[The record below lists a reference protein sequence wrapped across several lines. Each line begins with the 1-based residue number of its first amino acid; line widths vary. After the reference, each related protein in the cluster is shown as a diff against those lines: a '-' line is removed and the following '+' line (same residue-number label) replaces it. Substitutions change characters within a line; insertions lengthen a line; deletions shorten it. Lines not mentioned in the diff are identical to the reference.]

1 MTSCCWDFL
10 ILEKSVPFQKNYPM
24 RFLFLFFFIGIFSV
38 NAQQHCGYDF
48 SSYLVL
54 HLHEEGSK
62 ENIPSLKV
70 TLIDFFG
77 NELVNTGN
85 KYSWND
91 RDKVMSF
98 YENYKIDSK
107 GQKRTEDATDEKVRW
122 YFPFAKAT
130 YLISVTN
137 DFPIDGMRA
146 KIEDVSENPVYQT
159 QIVNLFAFNMYVLCT
174 TQAAKAQQF
183 GAKVNKPVDIVLKR
197 KE

>member
-1 MTSCCWDFL
+1 
-10 ILEKSVPFQKNYPM
+10 M
-24 RFLFLFFFIGIFSV
+24 RFIYLFFFIGIFTA

-54 HLHEEGSK
+54 HIHEDGK
-62 ENIPSLKV
+62 PENIPNLKV

-85 KYSWND
+85 KYSWVE

-107 GQKRTEDATDEKVRW
+107 GQRLTEDSTEEKIRW
-122 YFPFAKAT
+122 YFPFSKAT

-137 DFPIDGMRA
+137 EFPIDGMRV
-146 KIEDVSENPVYQT
+146 KIEDVSEKPVFHT
-159 QIVNLFAFNMYVLCT
+159 QIINLYAFNMYVLCT
-174 TQAAKAQQF
+174 TQAEKAQQF
-183 GAKVNKPVDIVLKR
+183 GARVNKPVDVVLKR
-197 KE
+197 RE

>member
-1 MTSCCWDFL
+1 
-10 ILEKSVPFQKNYPM
+10 M
-24 RFLFLFFFIGIFSV
+24 RFLYLFFFIGIFPV

-48 SSYLVL
+48 STFLVL
-54 HLHEEGSK
+54 HIHEEGSK
-62 ENIPSLKV
+62 ENIANLKV

-85 KYSWND
+85 KFSWND

-107 GQKRTEDATDEKVRW
+107 GQRLTEATTDEKVRW

-130 YLISVTN
+130 YLISITN
-137 DFPIDGMRA
+137 DFPIEGMRV
-146 KIEDVSENPVYQT
+146 KIEDSSEKPVYQT
-159 QIVNLFAFNMYVLCT
+159 QIVNLYAFNMYVLCT

-183 GAKVNKPVDIVLKR
+183 GARVNKPVDVVLTR
-197 KE
+197 RE